1 MGAKCAVQTILL
13 RRLSSTSSVLSLP
26 SRTSLRSRPLLYA
39 KSTLA
44 FVALFPRTVITE
56 TRSGIVHTSHQ
67 SSHSFSEVELLKPHT
82 SQTQH
87 IEKQRQTRCISQSTP
102 WCWPPLQL
110 AKHMLHPSATSTRPS
125 TATHA
130 SSPPSVLQAWVSTLP
145 SPTDKPGWPRTV
157 LTRPTCKQC
166 RRRHRA
172 RLLGRCRLLDQCRPA
187 YHHRIDRRWLFAHRV
202 LRRRRIRRLH
212 GYLRRHEARQ
222 WPSLEHMD
230 GVHLWRLRC
239 RRCQP

>member
-1 MGAKCAVQTILL
+1 MLIGPVAPKCFVCWVRISLDLFVLLRFACSCLSLFLSFPPSVLSLTILL

-130 SSPPSVLQAWVSTLP
+130 STTMSSSKPSAPMYAW
-145 SPTDKPGWPRTV
+145 
-157 LTRPTCKQC
+157 
-166 RRRHRA
+166 
-172 RLLGRCRLLDQCRPA
+172 
-187 YHHRIDRRWLFAHRV
+187 
-202 LRRRRIRRLH
+202 
-212 GYLRRHEARQ
+212 
-222 WPSLEHMD
+222 
-230 GVHLWRLRC
+230 
-239 RRCQP
+239 

>member
-13 RRLSSTSSVLSLP
+13 RRLSSTSSVLNMG

-87 IEKQRQTRCISQSTP
+87 IETKTDKMHFAINTLVLATLAASQAYAASISHQHS
-102 WCWPPLQL
+102 
-110 AKHMLHPSATSTRPS
+110 AFHSHARKHNHVEQKRATALTDSDASKLSALGV
-125 TATHA
+125 A
-130 SSPPSVLQAWVSTLP
+130 SLGVNSAVSNGQAWL
-145 SPTDKPGWPRTV
+145 
-157 LTRPTCKQC
+157 
-166 RRRHRA
+166 A
-172 RLLGRCRLLDQCRPA
+172 
-187 YHHRIDRRWLFAHRV
+187 
-202 LRRRRIRRLH
+202 
-212 GYLRRHEARQ
+212 E
-222 WPSLEHMD
+222 D
-230 GVHLWRLRC
+230 GPYKANM
-239 RRCQP
+239 QN

>member
-1 MGAKCAVQTILL
+1 MGASTPL
-13 RRLSSTSSVLSLP
+13 REKHARFRRSLP
-26 SRTSLRSRPLLYA
+26 SHSHYRDSIWDRPYLASVQPLLLRSR
-39 KSTLA
+39 
-44 FVALFPRTVITE
+44 
-56 TRSGIVHTSHQ
+56 
-67 SSHSFSEVELLKPHT
+67 T
-82 SQTQH
+82 SQTTH
-87 IEKQRQTRCISQSTP
+87 ESNSTHR
-102 WCWPPLQL
+102 
-110 AKHMLHPSATSTRPS
+110 KTK
-125 TATHA
+125 
-130 SSPPSVLQAWVSTLP
+130 
-145 SPTDKPGWPRTV
+145 TDKMHFAINTLV
-157 LTRPTCKQC
+157 LATLAASQAYAASISHQHSAFHSHARKHNHVEQRRATALADSDASKLSALGVASLGVKGRSLQGQHAKQC